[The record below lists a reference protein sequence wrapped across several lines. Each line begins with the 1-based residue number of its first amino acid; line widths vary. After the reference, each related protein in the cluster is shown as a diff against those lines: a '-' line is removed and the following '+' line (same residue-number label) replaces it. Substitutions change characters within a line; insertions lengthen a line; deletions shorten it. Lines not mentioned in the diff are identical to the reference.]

1 MLPPSSL
8 LPAEYALAKPSSA
21 AFAGPRCVIP
31 CAKAGHSPLLLLRSL
46 LRHPGGAVQYQDA
59 TGYTVLPMA
68 AAGPGGGMPQV
79 QHMGGG
85 NEEFGVSASHRLIQ
99 ATAGGGRGAV
109 RPKPWIG

>member
-1 MLPPSSL
+1 MNEGRHAYCQVQARHTVRSSL
-8 LPAEYALAKPSSA
+8 LTL
-21 AFAGPRCVIP
+21 RC
-31 CAKAGHSPLLLLRSL
+31 LLRP
-46 LRHPGGAVQYQDA
+46 PGGAVQYQDA

-68 AAGPGGGMPQV
+68 AGPGGGMQQV

-99 ATAGGGRGAV
+99 ATAGGGRGAM